1 MSTLIEQ
8 SMAYW
13 ELGMADEARELADEA
28 LAKERA
34 ENTEETPGPAAEW
47 ATVLAFNCGEFQK
60 VADSGLQFVPSSR
73 GTSTT
78 ALSLHYLGRHAE
90 AVETLTKR
98 VERYS
103 RPHDH
108 YQIACFLAQAG
119 KADEAVAHLYQS
131 LPQNRHD
138 RGKTWLDGDLKRLW
152 LMLAKGAYSLET
164 AHLLVESEFDFLREW
179 QPAPHQQFPIDP
191 PNFRDMRPDL
201 RPLFSPVPMDGE
213 HPLLPVAALTAPVLV
228 ERFEQ
233 WACDEIAANQRAFDM
248 GREIALRRVLDAQ
261 PAYAAAAWERHDLC
275 ALRYHVYWSVRNDPA
290 RLRAFEHIAGIEPL
304 LDEVRQMLASDP
316 EFFAKLER
324 AAIVAPD
331 DVDEALEILESLPSE
346 WSGHPLILF
355 RRGSTLAA
363 SRKFRE
369 ALPPL
374 LRACSMW
381 PDDPAPF
388 VSAAWA
394 AIKEETKQGTS
405 EVLKAVRAAA
415 PRTARDYRMWT
426 GMEGWLSYA
435 GEHSPMEAFEA
446 KTRPFRGQP
455 DLGGH
460 LSPEIKQQPK

>member
-1 MSTLIEQ
+1 MNTLIEQ

-13 ELGMADEARELADEA
+13 ELGMADEAREFADEA

-34 ENTEETPGPAAEW
+34 ENAEDTPGPAAEW
-47 ATVLAFNCGEFQK
+47 AIELAFNCGEFQK
-60 VADSGLQFVPSSR
+60 VADSGLQFPPSSR
-73 GTSTT
+73 GTTST
-78 ALSLHYLGRHAE
+78 ALSLHYLGQHDE
-90 AVETLTKR
+90 AVEAMAKR
-98 VERYS
+98 VQRYCS
-103 RPHDH
+103 PHDH
-108 YQIACFLAQAG
+108 YQIACFLAQAS
-119 KADEAVAHLYQS
+119 KADEAVAHLYQA
-131 LPQNRHD
+131 LPHCRND
-138 RGKTWLDGDLKRLW
+138 RVKTWLDGDLKRLW
-152 LMLAKGAYSLET
+152 PMLAKGAYSLET

-191 PNFRDMRPDL
+191 PNFRDMRQDL
-201 RPLFSPVPMDGE
+201 RPLFSPVPMAGE

-261 PAYAAAAWERHDLC
+261 PAYAAAAWNRRDLC

-324 AAIVAPD
+324 AAIVAPKD
-331 DVDEALEILESLPSE
+331 AEAALEILESLPRE
-346 WSGHPLILF
+346 WSGHPLILL
-355 RRGSTLAA
+355 RRGCALATG
-363 SRKFRE
+363 RKFRE

-405 EVLKAVRAAA
+405 EVLKAVRASAPPAA
-415 PRTARDYRMWT
+415 HDYRSWT
-426 GMEGWLSYA
+426 GLEGWLSYA
-435 GEHSPMEAFEA
+435 GDYTPMESFEA

-460 LSPEIKQQPK
+460 LSPEIKLQPK